1 MRQFF
6 VLHIY
11 PFLSGGRIFM
21 ELRMQRSGFVLC
33 FFMLML
39 TLISGQCAWAG
50 PHEDYVQGQQKF
62 MALLANSKKA
72 ELRSEWLAVLALFE
86 KSVRADSKGA
96 DAPKCM
102 YFIGRI
108 HEELGRRSAVQ
119 TDRQNALD
127 AFERMRTT
135 FPKHG
140 WADDSLFRQGL
151 IWKDQL
157 KNAEQ
162 ARAIFQAV
170 LTTYPQGDMAAE
182 ARIQLSALGKSAPT
196 AQSAPAAAP
205 TPAKAPTKQSPATL
219 KSIRHWS
226 SNEYTR
232 VVLDVDAL
240 TSYERKVLTASSGTP
255 QQLQIDLPQARIDAD
270 VMPSRTISDGILS
283 HIHVGS
289 LDAGGARVTLDLLQM
304 DHYRAFTL
312 PDPCRIV
319 IDVFGEPATSA
330 KTARKASSS
339 APAPGTHTAAA
350 ETPAANHVESA
361 LTELKAQQKTSPAPS
376 QATPAPKAK
385 STTQAAVAAQPEPAA
400 PDFTV
405 SPKQKKMAGTL
416 VEQLGLT
423 VRTIMIDPGHGGKD
437 PGAIAHGIQEKDV
450 NLRMAKIMGKML
462 EAHGFEVAYTRTTDV
477 FIPLEERTARANAKN
492 ADLFISLHC
501 NAYKDG
507 SIKGLEMYYLNLAT
521 DAQAVRVAARENGI
535 SEKKISDMQFIL
547 SDLML
552 NSKINES
559 RQMAAMMQ
567 QEAIRGL
574 RKKYQVTNH
583 GAKGAF
589 FYVLTGARMPAV
601 LVELGYLTNTEEAAL
616 LKTDAYLQTLAQ
628 GLVGGVVAYKKHLE
642 RYAAAPAKKKS

>member
-1 MRQFF
+1 
-6 VLHIY
+6 
-11 PFLSGGRIFM
+11 
-21 ELRMQRSGFVLC
+21 MQRSRFVFCVFVLV
-33 FFMLML
+33 
-39 TLISGQCAWAG
+39 LILVSGQCAWAG
-50 PHEDYVQGQQKF
+50 AHEDYVQGQQKF
-62 MALLANSKKA
+62 MALLADSKKA
-72 ELRSEWLAVLALFE
+72 ALRSEWHAVLALFE
-86 KSVRADSKGA
+86 KSLRADSKGA

-108 HEELGRRSAVQ
+108 HEELGRRSALDA
-119 TDRQNALD
+119 DRQNALD
-127 AFERMRTT
+127 AFDRMHTA
-135 FPKHG
+135 FPDHG
-140 WADDSLFRQGL
+140 WADDSLLRKGL
-151 IWKDQL
+151 IWKDQR
-157 KNAEQ
+157 KNPDK
-162 ARAIFQAV
+162 ARTMFQAV
-170 LTTYPQGDMAAE
+170 LDTYPNGDMAPE
-182 ARIQLSALGKSAPT
+182 ARTFIRALGGSAAAVQSPT
-196 AQSAPAAAP
+196 APAHKPLAPQKKQSA
-205 TPAKAPTKQSPATL
+205 SSSL

-226 SNEYTR
+226 GTEYTR
-232 VVLDVDAL
+232 IVLDLDA
-240 TSYERKVLTASSGTP
+240 TTTYERKVLESPSGAP
-255 QQLQIDLPQARIDAD
+255 QQLQIDLPRTAIDPD

-283 HIHVGS
+283 HIRVS
-289 LDAGGARVTLDLLQM
+289 ALDTGGARVILDLLRM

-319 IDVFGEPATSA
+319 IDIFGDPSAATGA
-330 KTARKASSS
+330 APMTK
-339 APAPGTHTAAA
+339 APAPVREAKKPGSA
-350 ETPAANHVESA
+350 TPEPSANHVESA
-361 LTELKAQQKTSPAPS
+361 LTELKSQQKTPPVPAAKV
-376 QATPAPKAK
+376 QVAEPKK
-385 STTQAAVAAQPEPAA
+385 QTKPPVSTQPEPAT
-400 PDFTV
+400 PDFTLN
-405 SPKQKKMAGTL
+405 SQQKKMAGSL

-437 PGAIAHGIQEKDV
+437 PGASAHGVQEKDV

-462 EAHGFEVAYTRTTDV
+462 EEHGFDVAYTRTKDV

-601 LVELGYLTNTEEAAL
+601 LVELGYLTNSEEAAL
-616 LKTDAYLQTLAQ
+616 LKSDAYLQTLAQ

-642 RYAAAPAKKKS
+642 RYAAAPSKKNS